1 MMEKM
6 NDIPEIGD
14 LVVVTVTKVEKFGAE
29 VKLDEYKDLNG
40 FIHIAEVAN
49 GWVRYIRDHLREGQ
63 KTVCKVL
70 QIDSRRKS
78 VDLSLKRVNE
88 HQKREKISEWK
99 NDQKAEKLMELVSAS
114 LKKSPEECMTEF
126 GNELIEKYG
135 SLYSAFEEAAT
146 EEEDFYK
153 GTKAKWRNAFLK
165 IATQNVQSPF
175 VKIGGTIEM
184 YSLESKGIEKI
195 KNCLDIGEI
204 ADATIRYAGA
214 PRYLLKVRDREYKSA
229 EDKLKTIIQT
239 ISDNCKKS
247 GVSFEFIR
255 DSKDK

>member
-1 MMEKM
+1 MEKM

-88 HQKREKISEWK
+88 HQKREK
-99 NDQKAEKLMELVSAS
+99 
-114 LKKSPEECMTEF
+114 F
-126 GNELIEKYG
+126 
-135 SLYSAFEEAAT
+135 
-146 EEEDFYK
+146 
-153 GTKAKWRNAFLK
+153 
-165 IATQNVQSPF
+165 QN
-175 VKIGGTIEM
+175 GRM
-184 YSLESKGIEKI
+184 
-195 KNCLDIGEI
+195 
-204 ADATIRYAGA
+204 IR
-214 PRYLLKVRDREYKSA
+214 RLRS
-229 EDKLKTIIQT
+229 
-239 ISDNCKKS
+239 
-247 GVSFEFIR
+247 
-255 DSKDK
+255 

>member
-1 MMEKM
+1 MEKM

-153 GTKAKWRNAFLK
+153 GTKAKWRSAFLK

-229 EDKLKTIIQT
+229 EDKLKTIIQN

>member
-1 MMEKM
+1 MERI
-6 NDIPEIGD
+6 NDVPEVGD

-29 VKLDEYKDLNG
+29 VKLDEYTNING

-70 QIDSRRKS
+70 QVDSRRKS

-99 NDQKAEKLMELVSAS
+99 NDQKAEKLMELVSS
-114 LKKSPEECMTEF
+114 TLKKTPEECMKDF
-126 GNELIEKYG
+126 GDELVEKYG

-153 GTKAKWRNAFLK
+153 GTRAKWRGAFVK

-184 YSLESKGIEKI
+184 YSLEPKGIDKI
-195 KNCLDIGEI
+195 KECLDIKEVQ
-204 ADATIRYAGA
+204 DATIQYAGA

-229 EDKLKTIIQT
+229 EDKLKNIIQT
-239 ISDNCKKS
+239 ISDNCKKN
-247 GVSFEFIR
+247 GVSFEFAR
-255 DSKDK
+255 DSKEK